1 MPERDVLDSGSL
13 SQESW
18 VVLRTVCAGIG
29 GAAMVIAAIMA
40 FFALRRMAIKQFG
53 GMSGDLAGF
62 SIQMSELIMLTAYVF
77 VTKAVNI

>member
-1 MPERDVLDSGSL
+1 
-13 SQESW
+13 
-18 VVLRTVCAGIG
+18 
-29 GAAMVIAAIMA
+29 MVIAVIMA

-77 VTKAVNI
+77 VSRAVNI